1 MPFGSNTVTYA
12 VQLEKDGSL
21 KLGAHGA
28 PRTKAVKVLVTDPP
42 AWWNEYLLAEWKRKN
57 GIEQK
62 RRDSRTG
69 WQRAQD
75 EWAYQQRNHESG
87 YRLTSTGMPRHE
99 VWT

>member
-1 MPFGSNTVTYA
+1 M
-12 VQLEKDGSL
+12 K
-21 KLGAHGA
+21 
-28 PRTKAVKVLVTDPP
+28 LVTFDDGKVGRVEGDVVTEL
-42 AWWNEYLLAEWKRKN
+42 AVGSMREHFESGLVERATGNEYLLAEWKRKN